1 MAVDSADEIVPGGG
15 AGILHVAGDVV
26 LTLGATY
33 LVDLKGS
40 VAGNSYDQLDVI
52 GTVNLGNATLALS
65 LAFKPAIGDV
75 FTIIN
80 NDAVDMIVGTFNGL
94 AEGDQFTI
102 YGETFSISYHGGDG
116 NDVTLTSVAHKR
128 R

>member
-1 MAVDSADEIVPGGG
+1 MPGGG
-15 AGILHVAGDVV
+15 AGILHVTGDAV

-33 LVDLKGS
+33 LADLKGS

-52 GTVNLGNATLALS
+52 GTVNLGNATLTLS

-80 NDAVDMIVGTFNGL
+80 NDADDMIDGTLMVWPKVTSSQLL
-94 AEGDQFTI
+94 AKPSQFLTMA
-102 YGETFSISYHGGDG
+102 
-116 NDVTLTSVAHKR
+116 VTGTMSP
-128 R
+128 